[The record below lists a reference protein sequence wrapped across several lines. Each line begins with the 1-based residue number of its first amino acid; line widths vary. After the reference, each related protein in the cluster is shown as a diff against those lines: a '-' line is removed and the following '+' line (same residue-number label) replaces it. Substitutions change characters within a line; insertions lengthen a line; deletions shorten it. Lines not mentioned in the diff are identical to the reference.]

1 MTAVALKRGA
11 RPPRQKA
18 AAKRAP
24 ATETLALP
32 VSARTLRRNIVI
44 SFAVLATAAAIIVT
58 SLMGLPQR
66 WWSEFVIA
74 TAEAGFEV
82 RHVEVSGTKEMA
94 RLPVYDAALAGTSNA
109 MLTADLPAIRARL
122 LQLPWVADAS
132 VGRRLPDTLSIS
144 IVERKPVALWQHRG
158 QFRAIDITGQ
168 PLTAER
174 LERFKALPLVV
185 GPGANRRVRE
195 LLALTA
201 AAPALSDRVDAAILV
216 GGRRWDVRFKS
227 GETLALP
234 DTLSISIVER
244 KPVALWQH
252 RGQFRAIDI
261 TGQPLTAERLERFKS
276 LPLVVGPGANRRVR
290 ELLALTAAAPALSDR
305 VDAAILVGGRRWDVR
320 FKSGETLALPDTPA
334 AATAAFKR
342 FAKLEASLGEDRKL
356 LGGRFARFDMRLP
369 GRMTVA
375 GPAVAEALAEA
386 SKAAQQKKPTT
397 I

>member
-11 RPPRQKA
+11 KPPRQKA
-18 AAKRAP
+18 APKRVP
-24 ATETLALP
+24 AAETLALP
-32 VSARTLRRNIVI
+32 VSERTLRRNI
-44 SFAVLATAAAIIVT
+44 AVTIGVLVTAAAIIVV

-66 WWSEFVIA
+66 WWNDFVIA

-122 LQLPWVADAS
+122 MQLPWVADAS

-144 IVERKPVALWQHRG
+144 IVERKPVALWQYRG

-168 PLTAER
+168 PLTGDR
-174 LERFKALPLVV
+174 LERFKA
-185 GPGANRRVRE
+185 
-195 LLALTA
+195 
-201 AAPALSDRVDAAILV
+201 
-216 GGRRWDVRFKS
+216 
-227 GETLALP
+227 
-234 DTLSISIVER
+234 
-244 KPVALWQH
+244 
-252 RGQFRAIDI
+252 
-261 TGQPLTAERLERFKS
+261 

-342 FAKLEASLGEDRKL
+342 FAKLEASLADDRKL

-375 GPAVAEALAEA
+375 GPAVAEALAQA
-386 SKAAQQKKPTT
+386 NKAAQQKKPTT